1 MVIKIFYKTVLIALA
16 LVASFGIYLA
26 SFGMTV
32 SSYYL
37 QENIFKNLGLMK
49 DLDTN
54 LENSSVRIS
63 LNGLNLIA
71 DIDSFNIYLPGKTGE
86 FKLKKVNFAFNITEI
101 IKGSFKPQ
109 FQSLDSVEVNYRQE
123 NEEVT
128 PKTSSSQLYELLD
141 TLISTSQNENF
152 LMFLKSNLNFSVREI
167 KVGDTLIEDLSLS
180 KAESLIEPGKY
191 KFVGKASFGEIKYD
205 FSLGINQD
213 KAVNLDLFYNFK
225 FGFSRNKTKLYE
237 ESSDIV
243 FIENIDVNGT
253 LYKNAPPKFSG
264 KIFISSNNGDLIK
277 MTGGGS
283 DAKSLSEVLN
293 VSFNFS
299 SFGKN
304 NQIVISDINL
314 TSPESKIR
322 VKGSLNIE
330 LKEDRLKTVTNFD
343 KVMFSSRDD
352 LVREVD
358 LRRLPNLMTSVSLGS
373 NLKVINVFD
382 VSLFNENFLIP
393 LVGKSSVRIS
403 NKRVNCDINLS
414 FDEILFSKLSD
425 LFPELIELYFS
436 EFLAEKSNINM
447 KLNGKIHLVVADGVI
462 KTFKNDLIFSNL
474 DFISSEGQEIFKGV
488 SGSAKILSN
497 RIYIKLDQIITNDR
511 FFPINERSS
520 ADLDKL
526 SEFATLLRES
536 EVYIEYT
543 QEGLRAVSFRGNLSG
558 NLGPVLRF
566 VDEIPSFDLQAKDI
580 LDKASETNG
589 NINFYLSNKINE
601 EGEIELDKL
610 NLSGS
615 IKSAKV
621 ESFIGDDDVSIS
633 NVNFEY
639 TDKFFV
645 FEGKAELSDGVF
657 LFNFVQTKDPSQGK
671 ALNITGN
678 LGKRL
683 FSKIM
688 DPFSSTDLVGNLPIN
703 AKFIFK
709 KDNTK
714 FQIMSNT
721 EQSLLSFN
729 DIDYVKPHGKKGKLS
744 IDGIKSDKSLKYTL
758 RFFTPE
764 VEINSDFRFM
774 EDSLKIKFSEFKIAD
789 IIDVKGSVETD
800 FDEHNVN
807 IIGSNLNYYRLKKL
821 LKRKFFDKRINF
833 LIDVK
838 KLNLTKKNFL
848 TDVTGVVTLKDAM
861 AGSLDGK
868 LNGYQEIVIDFTKP
882 RDKKTK
888 FYATSDN
895 AGNVFRALNAY
906 QNGFGGDFNFD
917 GVLKENGGFSGKM
930 SAKDVQVL
938 NGPILAQIISLASLY
953 GLLDLLSGKGIVFD
967 DIEGIIDT
975 DPSRTIVK
983 KGVAVGKS
991 LGITMDGTFTKDPNF
1006 SDETIINANGVL
1018 SPFFN
1023 INNAVKMLPFIGGL
1037 LGGDK
1042 GEGAFGVQYRLEGS
1056 RKKPTVLINP
1066 LSILTPGKFRD
1077 VLISE

>member
-1 MVIKIFYKTVLIALA
+1 MA

-26 SFGMTV
+26 SFGITV

-37 QENIFKNLGLMK
+37 PKNIFNNLGLME
-49 DLDTN
+49 DIDFN
-54 LENSSVRIS
+54 LENASVRMY
-63 LNGLNLIA
+63 LNGLKLIA
-71 DIDSFNIYLPGKTGE
+71 DIDSFTTYLPGKTGE

-109 FQSLDSVEVNYRQE
+109 FQSLDSVEVIYRQD
-123 NEEVT
+123 NEEIT
-128 PKTSSSQLYELLD
+128 LKTRSSQLYELLD
-141 TLISTSQNENF
+141 TLISTSRNENF

-167 KVGDTLIEDLSLS
+167 KLGDTLIENLSLS
-180 KAESLIEPGKY
+180 KAESFIETGEY
-191 KFVGKASFGEIKYD
+191 KFVGKVSFGKAKYD
-205 FSLGINQD
+205 FSLGVNQD
-213 KAVNLDLFYNFK
+213 KTANLDLFYNFK
-225 FGFSRNKTKLYE
+225 FGFSRNDTKLYE
-237 ESSDIV
+237 ESSDVV
-243 FIENIDVNGT
+243 FVKHIEINGALHKNALPKFKGKISLSSNSNYLIKLTGAGSRASNMSEDVNIS
-253 LYKNAPPKFSG
+253 FDFSSSG
-264 KIFISSNNGDLIK
+264 KSEEIEIS
-277 MTGGGS
+277 
-283 DAKSLSEVLN
+283 A
-293 VSFNFS
+293 
-299 SFGKN
+299 
-304 NQIVISDINL
+304 INL
-314 TSPESKIR
+314 TLPESKVR
-322 VKGSLNIE
+322 VEGSLNIE
-330 LKEDRLKTVTNFD
+330 FKKDRLKTVTNFD
-343 KVMFSSRDD
+343 KAVISTKDE

-358 LRRLPNLMTSVSLGS
+358 LWRLPNLMTSVSLEN
-373 NLKVINVFD
+373 NLKVMNIFD
-382 VSLFNENFLIP
+382 VSLFNENFVIP
-393 LVGKSSVRIS
+393 LAGNSNVSIS

-414 FDEILFSKLSD
+414 FDEILFSNLSD
-425 LFPELIELYFS
+425 LFPELMEVYLS
-436 EFLAEKSNINM
+436 EILLEKTNINM
-447 KLNGKIHLVVADGVI
+447 KLKGKFHLVLVDGVI
-462 KTFKNDLIFSNL
+462 KTFKNDLIFSDL
-474 DFISSEGQEIFKGV
+474 DFIGREGQEIFKGV
-488 SGSAKILSN
+488 SGSAKVLSN
-497 RIYIKLDQIITNDR
+497 SIYIKLDQIITNDR
-511 FFPINERSS
+511 FFPINERSES
-520 ADLDKL
+520 DLEKL

-543 QEGLRAVSFRGNLSG
+543 QEGLRAVSFTGNLSG
-558 NLGPVLRF
+558 NLDPVLRF
-566 VDEIPSFDLQAKDI
+566 VDEIPSFDLQAKDM

-589 NINFYLSNKINE
+589 NVNFYLSNKINE
-601 EGEIELDKL
+601 EGEIDLDKL
-610 NLSGS
+610 KLSGS
-615 IKSAKV
+615 IKSVKI
-621 ESFIGDDDVSIS
+621 ESLVDDDDVSIS

-671 ALNITGN
+671 ALSITGN
-678 LGKRL
+678 LGKKL
-683 FSKIM
+683 FSKIT
-688 DPFSSTDLVGNLPIN
+688 DPFSSTDLVGDLPIN
-703 AKFIFK
+703 ANFIFNT
-709 KDNTK
+709 DNTK
-714 FQIMSNT
+714 FQIMSNM

-729 DIDYVKPHGKKGKLS
+729 DIDYVKPKGKKGKLS
-744 IDGIKSDKSLKYTL
+744 IDGIKSDKSLKYAL
-758 RFFTPE
+758 RFFTPD

-774 EDSLKIKFSEFKIAD
+774 KDSLKIQFSEFKIAD
-789 IIDVKGSVETD
+789 IIDVKGSVASD
-800 FDEHNVN
+800 FDTHNVN
-807 IIGSNLNYYRLKKL
+807 ITGSNLKYYRLKKL
-821 LKRKFFDKRINF
+821 LQRKFFDKRINF

-848 TDVTGVVTLKDAM
+848 TDVTGVVTLKDGM

-917 GVLKENGGFSGKM
+917 GILEEDGGFSGKM

-967 DIEGIIDT
+967 EIEGIIDT
-975 DPSRTIVK
+975 DPNRTIVK